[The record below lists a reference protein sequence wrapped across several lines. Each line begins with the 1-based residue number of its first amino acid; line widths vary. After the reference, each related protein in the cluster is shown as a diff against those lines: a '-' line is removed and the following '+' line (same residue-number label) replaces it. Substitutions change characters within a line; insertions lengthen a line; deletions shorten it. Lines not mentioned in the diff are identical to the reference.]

1 MYDLM
6 KFRNPSMKDIMKF
19 KKLESGERLI
29 PKKQSLTQFEVAA
42 DVGKWFT
49 ITSLLPPAGT
59 LAVTDFERTA
69 LIGFFSGLVF
79 QFIREN
85 NVFAAAGELSI
96 DISPSGSV
104 INFRRPIVQIK
115 KQSNVK
121 NRSKEKTPI
130 PTLEVLLQKQ
140 SSATN
145 FRDRRRR
152 KSVVDFVKAET
163 EYLRKDLVKSF
174 LYSTEEKEA
183 EQEIDGTKKKT
194 DRNAKIQS
202 EDDIDDLLASR
213 DMSAFRF
220 IRSGVE
226 SASQILVYIASRDY
240 VYSIA
245 PYFNS

>member
-6 KFRNPSMKDIMKF
+6 KFSNPSMKDIMKF
-19 KKLESGERLI
+19 KSLEAGERVVPI
-29 PKKQSLTQFEVAA
+29 KRSLTQFEVAA

-96 DISPSGSV
+96 DTSPSGSV
-104 INFRRPIVQIK
+104 INFRRPVVQLK
-115 KQSNVK
+115 KQSNIK
-121 NRSKEKTPI
+121 NISNKELSI
-130 PTLEVLLQKQ
+130 PTLNVLLQKEPID
-140 SSATN
+140 TN
-145 FRDRRRR
+145 VKGKRRR
-152 KSVVDFVKAET
+152 KSILEFVKAET
-163 EYLRKDLVKSF
+163 EYLRKDLVRSF
-174 LYSTEEKEA
+174 LYTDEGELTEDKT
-183 EQEIDGTKKKT
+183 DKRKKKT
-194 DRNAKIQS
+194 DRSAKIEV
-202 EDDIDDLLASR
+202 EDDINDRLVAQ